1 MAVFVLFGLI
11 ELMADVAEE
20 VRVLYPYLPPGKGE
34 VLQMRSPAL
43 RVKLQTMLT
52 SLQGLRRKAPCPL
65 PLSMGR
71 GEFSGLGDMSPE
83 SRRLGR
89 GGKGKKKC

>member
-43 RVKLQTMLT
+43 RKASPMLT

-89 GGKGKKKC
+89 GGKGKKKCQ